1 MILVASSE
9 NTLRGFGESKES
21 ALRRRTAKLEL
32 EPNSPVDLV
41 GGVKDEQPAMSEPSI
56 DGELSEFFGSV
67 VLDLERERRS
77 NEPGD
82 DVEA

>member
-1 MILVASSE
+1 MRLVASSE

-41 GGVKDEQPAMSEPSI
+41 GGVKDEQLATSEPSI

-67 VLDLERERRS
+67 GLDLERERRS